1 MICVL
6 SEVKKVVT
14 DIIIGLVVILAIL
27 LLVYLGASMILRFDR
42 ASVENKRKIR
52 DFSDTVDKTN
62 KDLDATL
69 RELQSL
75 NSPMEKVNKIF
86 KSINNYLK

>member
-1 MICVL
+1 MVA
-6 SEVKKVVT
+6 
-14 DIIIGLVVILAIL
+14 DIIKVLALILGVL
-27 LLVYLGASMILRFDR
+27 LLVYFGVALILRFDR

>member
-1 MICVL
+1 
-6 SEVKKVVT
+6 
-14 DIIIGLVVILAIL
+14 
-27 LLVYLGASMILRFDR
+27 MILRFDR

>member
-1 MICVL
+1 MIGVL

>member
-1 MICVL
+1 M
-6 SEVKKVVT
+6 VT

-27 LLVYLGASMILRFDR
+27 LLVYLGAAMILRFDR

-62 KDLDATL
+62 KDLDETL